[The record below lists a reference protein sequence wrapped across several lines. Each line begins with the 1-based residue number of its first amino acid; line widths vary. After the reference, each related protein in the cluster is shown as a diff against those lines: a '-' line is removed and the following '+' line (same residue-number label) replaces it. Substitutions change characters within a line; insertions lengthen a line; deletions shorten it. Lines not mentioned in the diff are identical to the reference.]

1 MQALQ
6 GLLVVALEQA
16 VAAPLCS
23 CRLADA
29 GARVIKI
36 ERPEGDFA
44 RGYDRLAGGDSSYFV
59 WLNRGKESV
68 VLDLKRAEAREQLL
82 SLIDQADVFIEN
94 LAPGAADR
102 LGFAQTILHERNPRL
117 ITLSISGF
125 APGKSH
131 ERKMYD
137 LLVQGE
143 SGLAEITGAP
153 SEPGRVGISV
163 SDLSCGLNAYAA
175 VLEAIVD
182 RERSGRGVHLEVS
195 LFDATAEWM
204 TVPLLQHEG
213 GRTPQRIGVGHP
225 TIAPYGAFA
234 TADGRRIIISIQN
247 EREWHSLCTHVLGD
261 SALPQDPRL
270 ADNVSRVTH
279 RDFVDGMVAARFGS
293 LESGVLVTLLE
304 SANIAWGFLNSMQE
318 FSQHPALARVSV
330 RTPSG
335 VVQMPAPAARVDRQ
349 LPEFGAVP
357 SLGEHTAAVL
367 AEFASAKPAT

>member
-1 MQALQ
+1 M
-6 GLLVVALEQA
+6 
-16 VAAPLCS
+16 
-23 CRLADA
+23 A
-29 GARVIKI
+29 G
-36 ERPEGDFA
+36 P
-44 RGYDRLAGGDSSYFV
+44 
-59 WLNRGKESV
+59 
-68 VLDLKRAEAREQLL
+68 
-82 SLIDQADVFIEN
+82 
-94 LAPGAADR
+94 
-102 LGFAQTILHERNPRL
+102 
-117 ITLSISGF
+117 
-125 APGKSH
+125 
-131 ERKMYD
+131 
-137 LLVQGE
+137 
-143 SGLAEITGAP
+143 
-153 SEPGRVGISV
+153 
-163 SDLSCGLNAYAA
+163 DLSCGLNAYAA
-175 VLEAIVD
+175 VLEAIVE
-182 RERSGRGVHLEVS
+182 RGRSGRGVHLEVS

-213 GRTPQRIGVGHP
+213 GRTPQRVGVGHP
-225 TIAPYGAFA
+225 TSAPYGAFA

-367 AEFASAKPAT
+367 AEFAGAKLAT